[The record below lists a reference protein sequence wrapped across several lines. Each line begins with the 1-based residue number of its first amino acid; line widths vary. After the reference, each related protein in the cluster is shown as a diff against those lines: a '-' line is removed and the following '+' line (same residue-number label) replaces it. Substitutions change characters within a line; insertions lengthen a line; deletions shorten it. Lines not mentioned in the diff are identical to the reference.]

1 MTHFAL
7 KTKAEAR
14 LKYAPGTYTG
24 KKIGERGTVM
34 RLARL
39 APPAHHAAPN
49 FKEMSLS
56 ELG

>member
-1 MTHFAL
+1 MTHVAL

-14 LKYAPGTYTG
+14 LKYALGTDTG
-24 KKIGERGTVM
+24 KKKGERGTVM

-39 APPAHHAAPN
+39 ADPAHQAAPN